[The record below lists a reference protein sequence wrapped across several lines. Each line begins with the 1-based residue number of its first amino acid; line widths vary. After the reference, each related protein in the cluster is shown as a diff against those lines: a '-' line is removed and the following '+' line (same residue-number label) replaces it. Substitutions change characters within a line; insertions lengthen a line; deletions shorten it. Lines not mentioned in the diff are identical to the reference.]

1 MLDEHNIR
9 AEDSPFESVSPG
21 IVITDKNREQYET
34 KKEQLF
40 VEYTDWV
47 MKATSEGIKNEFWYK
62 MLSKRTKT
70 RIQYW
75 LVDVLPFPTLREVEI
90 NVVSMI
96 TSSAA

>member
-1 MLDEHNIR
+1 LC
-9 AEDSPFESVSPG
+9 
-21 IVITDKNREQYET
+21 
-34 KKEQLF
+34 

-47 MKATSEGIKNEFWYK
+47 IKATSEGIKNEFWYK
-62 MLSKRTKT
+62 MMSKRTKT

-75 LVDVLPFPTLREVEI
+75 LVDVLPFPTLREVDI